1 MNKFF
6 CFFISFF
13 FISSLLSYSVERD
26 SFIEEILNS
35 KNISEPTHNVEY
47 NYTDSYENILNSRK
61 ILKPVPNLKYNYFD
75 FERIPI
81 KLQIAKD
88 ITTKKN
94 SLLIGQQIDFIV
106 KEDVI
111 YNHKIIVPKGTKAT
125 AKIQAYQSRGL
136 NGIPAMIILDD
147 FEIPNIDKKKLKD
160 DYIKR
165 GQDRSYIVFPIKW
178 ALTWIPLAGYTTNV
192 ILGGHAH
199 IKKKHNVI
207 IYYYPK
213 WAEN

>member
-1 MNKFF
+1 MNKVFSLLF
-6 CFFISFF
+6 SMILF
-13 FISSLLSYSVERD
+13 SSLSTFAFERD
-26 SFIEEILNS
+26 TFIEEILSS
-35 KNISEPTHNVEY
+35 KQIE
-47 NYTDSYENILNSRK
+47 
-61 ILKPVPNLKYNYFD
+61 KPVQNLKYDYTD
-75 FERIPI
+75 VDKIPI
-81 KLQIAKD
+81 KLQIQTP
-88 ITTKKN
+88 ITTKN
-94 SLLIGQQIDFIV
+94 DSIVEGQLIDFV
-106 KEDVI
+106 VREDVK
-111 YNHKIIVPKGTKAT
+111 YNHKVVIPKGTNAT
-125 AKIQAYQSRGL
+125 AVIQTYQSRGM
-136 NGIPAMIILDD
+136 NGIPAIIVLDD

-199 IKKKHNVI
+199 IKKRHNVV